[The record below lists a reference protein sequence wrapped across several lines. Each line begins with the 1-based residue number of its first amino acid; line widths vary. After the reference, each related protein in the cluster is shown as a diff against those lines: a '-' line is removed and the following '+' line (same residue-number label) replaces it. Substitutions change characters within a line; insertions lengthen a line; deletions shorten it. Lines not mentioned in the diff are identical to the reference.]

1 MRSIHVTDSWTI
13 SVRRYLLFSLMGHS
27 AWEALQLPLYTIW
40 TTGTAREQVFAV
52 AHCTVGDVMIAASC
66 LFAAW
71 LMSGRPGWPRVAFG
85 RVAATAIVLG
95 VCYTAF
101 SEWLNVAIRGAWSYS
116 SWMPIVRL
124 GTFSI
129 GLSPLMQWIIIPAL
143 VFLAVRTAKP
153 DA

>member
-1 MRSIHVTDSWTI
+1 MPATTGWIVTA
-13 SVRRYLLFSLMGHS
+13 RQYLVFSLLGHA
-27 AWEALQLPLYTIW
+27 AWEILQLPLYTIW
-40 TTGTAREQVFAV
+40 TTGTPGEQVFAV

-71 LMSGRPGWPRVAFG
+71 LMSGRPGWPQVAFG
-85 RVAATAIVLG
+85 QVAVTAVVLG
-95 VCYTAF
+95 VCYTGF

-129 GLSPLMQWIIIPAL
+129 GLSPLMQWILVPAL
-143 VFLAVRTAKP
+143 AFLAVRTAKP

>member
-1 MRSIHVTDSWTI
+1 MPANTGWMVAAQQ
-13 SVRRYLLFSLMGHS
+13 YLLFSLLGHA
-27 AWEALQLPLYTIW
+27 AWEILQLPLYTIW
-40 TTGTAREQVFAV
+40 TTGTLGEQAFAV
-52 AHCTVGDVMIAASC
+52 AHCTVGDVMIAAAC

-71 LMSGRPGWPRVAFG
+71 LISNRPVWPRVAFSQ
-85 RVAATAIVLG
+85 VAATAIVLG

-124 GTFSI
+124 GTFNI
-129 GLSPLMQWIIIPAL
+129 GLSPLMQWIIVPAL
-143 VFLAVRTAKP
+143 AFLAVRTAKP

>member
-1 MRSIHVTDSWTI
+1 MPAATGWMVTA
-13 SVRRYLLFSLMGHS
+13 RQYLLFSLLGHA
-27 AWEALQLPLYTIW
+27 AWEVLQLPLYSIW
-40 TTGTAREQVFAV
+40 TTGTLGEQAFAV
-52 AHCTVGDVMIAASC
+52 AHCTVGDVMIAAAS

-71 LMSGRPGWPRVAFG
+71 LISSRLVWPQVAFG

-95 VCYTAF
+95 VCYTVF

-116 SWMPIVRL
+116 SPMPIVQI

-129 GLSPLMQWIIIPAL
+129 GLSPLMQWMIVPAIAFL
-143 VFLAVRTAKP
+143 VVRPAEL